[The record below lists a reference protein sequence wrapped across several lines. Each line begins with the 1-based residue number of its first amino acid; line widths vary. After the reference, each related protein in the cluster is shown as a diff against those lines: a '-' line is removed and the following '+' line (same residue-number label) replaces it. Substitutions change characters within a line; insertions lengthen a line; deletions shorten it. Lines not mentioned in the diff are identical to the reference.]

1 MLCAET
7 VVTMRRIALKLIV
20 LVFLL
25 HIVPLRAAE
34 SEVGATD
41 KVYQDYTEAYQKAA
55 QNYERAAK
63 ESQNSSYVSYAI
75 LGAFLLV
82 ALTVAAK
89 TRRAQMAYSE
99 RAIQINLANQKLL
112 EEIRDLLK
120 RGHT

>member
-1 MLCAET
+1 
-7 VVTMRRIALKLIV
+7 MRRIALKLIV

-25 HIVPLRAAE
+25 HAVPLRAAE
-34 SEVGATD
+34 SEVGGTD
-41 KVYQDYTEAYQKAA
+41 KVYRDYTEAYQKAA

-63 ESQNSSYVSYAI
+63 ESQNSSYVSWAI

-89 TRRAQMAYSE
+89 TRHTQMAYSE

-120 RGHT
+120 RGRT